1 MERELWEALCALM
14 LKVYKLRGS
23 ATYGDDVIVSVYWW
37 SVVHERP
44 VSWSCCPENWPPDL
58 QWRPLPS
65 QPTMSRRLRTPSV
78 ELLVHELEQLLVAL
92 TGAARCWVWMI
103 DGKPLTVGGAS
114 KDPDAA
120 WGRGAGGVQ
129 KGYKLHAVW
138 GNAPLPIAWSL
149 TPLNRNEQVV
159 GRRLLAELPSGG
171 YVLGDKQYDG
181 NQLYD
186 AAAESGCQL
195 LAAPKR
201 KGALGHRRHSSY
213 RLRSRELLTTRYGKD
228 LYRQRINIERQFAWL
243 TSYVGGLGPLP
254 FWVRRFNRVRM
265 WLQSKILTNAVR
277 LRLLHQEL
285 AVE

>member
-1 MERELWEALCALM
+1 MERELWESLCRLM
-14 LKVYKLRGS
+14 RMVYKLRGP
-23 ATYGDDVIVSVYWW
+23 ARYGDDVIVAVFWW

-44 VSWSCCPENWPPDL
+44 VSWSCERENWPPDL
-58 QWRPLPS
+58 QCWPLPS
-65 QPTMSRRLRTPSV
+65 QPTMSRRLRSPSV
-78 ELLVHELEQLLVAL
+78 ELLVHEVEQLLVAL

-114 KDPDAA
+114 KDLDAA
-120 WGRGAGGVQ
+120 WGRAAGGIQ
-129 KGYKLHAVW
+129 KGYKLHTVW
-138 GNAPLPIAWSL
+138 GDGPLPIAWSL

-159 GRRLLAELPSGG
+159 ARKLLDDLPSGG

-181 NQLYD
+181 NKLYD

-201 KGALGHRRHSSY
+201 KGGLGHRRHSPY
-213 RLRSRELLTTRYGKD
+213 RLRSRELLATPFGKT
-228 LYRQRINIERQFAWL
+228 LYRQRIAIERQFAWL
-243 TSYVGGLGPLP
+243 TSFVGGLGPLP

-265 WLQSKILTNAVR
+265 WLQSKILANAVR
-277 LRLLHQEL
+277 RILIHPEL